1 MTTPSGT
8 PPLRGW
14 KPSAYQ
20 GAVVVSGVGA
30 ILGLGREILV
40 IRRLGLSASN
50 DALQFALSITY
61 TVALLGEPLR
71 LAALNLLQRRLGLRL
86 WLVIAA
92 GIVVAATTMTALYSL
107 GSSDIPRSWTLA
119 AGTAG
124 AANLFLAWILPRRQR
139 SGPFLPVHFV
149 TVMPNYVM
157 VAVLML
163 PAPSDEAFAARVV
176 GFYLVGPLLQLIAL
190 AILDRFGDRTPLQP
204 PPVTAEGLRPIAWHA
219 VGAAGGQASQLLVRT
234 ALLAGSPGALSGFT
248 TVLRVTETL
257 RAIFVDTY
265 IASRVRR
272 WAAGERSTSPLVDGR
287 WLTTAA
293 LTVICIAG
301 LLVAF
306 LWKGMQG
313 TLGKLLAPGPL
324 MVVLGAYL
332 VLALRVRYQS
342 LNTSAQPVP
351 LVKRMAGVEIGSAAT
366 VGLLSLLAGVP
377 VAALLW
383 VVYVARPAAGLALV
397 STPIGGGPV
406 LAPEA

>member
-1 MTTPSGT
+1 MLSG
-8 PPLRGW
+8 L
-14 KPSAYQ
+14 S
-20 GAVVVSGVGA
+20 A
-30 ILGLGREILV
+30 ILGLGREVLV
-40 IRRLGLSASN
+40 IGRLGLSASN

-86 WLVIAA
+86 WLVI
-92 GIVVAATTMTALYSL
+92 GCSIVVAATVMTLLYTL
-107 GSSDIPRSWTLA
+107 GPSNIPPSWTIA
-119 AGTAG
+119 AGAAG
-124 AANLFLAWILPRRQR
+124 AANLFFAWVLPRRQR

-149 TVMPNYVM
+149 TVMPNIVM
-157 VAVLML
+157 VAVLLL
-163 PAPSDEAFAARVV
+163 PAPSDQVFAARVV
-176 GFYLVGPLLQLIAL
+176 GLFLVAPLLQLAAL
-190 AILDRFGDRTPLQP
+190 AVLDRFGDHPELQP
-204 PPVTAEGLRPIAWHA
+204 PPSTSEGLRPIAWHA
-219 VGAAGGQASQLLVRT
+219 VGAAGGQASQLLIRT
-234 ALLAGSPGALSGFT
+234 ALLAGPPGALSGFT
-248 TVLRVTETL
+248 TVLRVTDTL

-301 LLVAF
+301 LLVA
-306 LWKGMQG
+306 LTWKGMHG

-351 LVKRMAGVEIGSAAT
+351 LVKRMAGIEIGSAAT
-366 VGLLSLLAGVP
+366 VGILSLLAGVP

-397 STPIGGGPV
+397 SIPIGGGPV

>member
-1 MTTPSGT
+1 VVLSG
-8 PPLRGW
+8 L
-14 KPSAYQ
+14 S
-20 GAVVVSGVGA
+20 A
-30 ILGLGREILV
+30 ILGLGREVLV
-40 IRRLGLSASN
+40 IGRLGLSASN

-86 WLVIAA
+86 WLVI
-92 GIVVAATTMTALYSL
+92 GCSIVVAATVMTLLYTL
-107 GSSDIPRSWTLA
+107 GPSNIPPSWTIA
-119 AGTAG
+119 AGAAG
-124 AANLFLAWILPRRQR
+124 AANLFFAWVLPRRQR

-149 TVMPNYVM
+149 TVMPNIVM
-157 VAVLML
+157 VAVLLL
-163 PAPSDEAFAARVV
+163 PAPSDQVFAARVV
-176 GFYLVGPLLQLIAL
+176 GLFLVAPLLQLAAL
-190 AILDRFGDRTPLQP
+190 AVLDRFGDHPELQP
-204 PPVTAEGLRPIAWHA
+204 PPSTSEGLRPIAWHA
-219 VGAAGGQASQLLVRT
+219 VGAAGGQASQLLIRT
-234 ALLAGSPGALSGFT
+234 ALLAGPPGALSGFT
-248 TVLRVTETL
+248 TVLRVTDTL

-301 LLVAF
+301 LLVA
-306 LWKGMQG
+306 LTWKGMHG

-351 LVKRMAGVEIGSAAT
+351 LVKRMAGIEIGSAAT
-366 VGLLSLLAGVP
+366 VGILSLLAGVP

-397 STPIGGGPV
+397 SIPIGGGPV